1 MLEHIDKDAA
11 PQRLHHG
18 RMVDEDVQGVGRVLL
33 LREVA
38 LAFALRHALVDNL
51 VSLFLAFNW
60 QRAKILRK
68 QGSDRVGIDIAHEV
82 VFKVACIG
90 KALTIH
96 LEQTVVVDAVEVF
109 FLEALSTDII
119 IINHADDAV
128 LQSRLRIEVLVLQSI
143 ARAFHRRSEGI
154 IITTR

>member
-1 MLEHIDKDAA
+1 
-11 PQRLHHG
+11 
-18 RMVDEDVQGVGRVLL
+18 MVDEDVQGVGRVLL

-51 VSLFLAFNW
+51 VSLFLALSR

-68 QGSDRVGIDIAHEV
+68 QGSDRVGIDIAHEIV
-82 VFKVACIG
+82 LEVACIG

-96 LEQTVVVDAVEVF
+96 LEQAVVVDAVEVF

-128 LQSRLRIEVLVLQSI
+128 LQSDIWIEVLILQSVTS
-143 ARAFHRRSEGI
+143 AFHRRSEGI